1 VEVGNIQ
8 FLSHML
14 GVSFEG
20 LLETAQAKLRKK
32 HKQGALFKPSKK
44 DSKSHNVRQY
54 KETRQRR
61 NSGDK
66 SRKTSSNSASPGRT
80 SASPGPMSSA
90 DKAAAKG
97 ILRRRKR

>member
-1 VEVGNIQ
+1 MEVSKVQ
-8 FLSHML
+8 YLSHVL

-20 LLETAQAKLRKK
+20 LLATAQAKLRKK
-32 HKQGALFKPSKK
+32 HKQGAMFKASKK
-44 DSKSHNVRQY
+44 DSKSHNVRHY

-61 NSGDK
+61 NSGNK
-66 SRKTSSNSASPGRT
+66 GRKTSSNSASPGRT